1 MRPGPL
7 PWVPITATAPAHR
20 LWVGGGPAE
29 LGCLLPG
36 PGPGREAAAGQRGPA
51 AGAQAGQRWGDAG
64 GGGLPAV
71 LSYLNSDTGA
81 GVSPQAGG
89 VSVGRDSASASL
101 CLLGWPRPCSL
112 ATGHQGPGTQG
123 PPGRPCH
130 HTSPRFPRTS
140 PALPTTP
147 HPRSS
152 QHTPLGFKA
161 LAPELTSGRV
171 TTAPRP

>member
-71 LSYLNSDTGA
+71 LSRLHSDTGA

-89 VSVGRDSASASL
+89 VSAGRDSASGSL

-112 ATGHQGPGTQG
+112 AKVTRDPGHRVPQG
-123 PPGRPCH
+123 
-130 HTSPRFPRTS
+130 
-140 PALPTTP
+140 
-147 HPRSS
+147 
-152 QHTPLGFKA
+152 
-161 LAPELTSGRV
+161 GRV
-171 TTAPRP
+171 TTRPHASPEPARLCLPPPTPGALSTHPWGLRRWPQS